1 MSDKQ
6 MESWQANLGTGD
18 EVYWNDP
25 DEGACS
31 AKATFVGHMSY
42 VDGVSVIVK
51 DGIKMQVFT
60 KELS

>member
-18 EVYWNDP
+18 ELYWYDP
-25 DEGACS
+25 DEGICS
-31 AKATFVGHMSY
+31 GHGTFVRYHA
-42 VDGVSVIVK
+42 DGVAVIRK
-51 DGIKMQVFT
+51 DSIQMEVFV